1 MVLSEMSEP
10 SVLKKNVLLVED
22 DKDLADLIQAFLS
35 KYEFNVDIVS
45 NGIEAAQRIVDE
57 QPDLV
62 ILDIMLPGQTGMDVC
77 RQVRSK
83 YKGIILMQTAL
94 DDDIDQMM
102 GLEIGADDYIVKQV
116 QPRLLLSRMRAL
128 LRRIQVGTEAV
139 SNNAQQAHQST
150 NTITIGH
157 LMINYANRSLTLSGN
172 PVALSTAEFEL
183 LYLLATKAGQVVSR
197 DEIVQELKGYEYDG
211 LDRSID
217 RRVSRVRKKLM
228 DDASHPVLLKTVRG
242 KGYQLCLP

>member
-1 MVLSEMSEP
+1 M
-10 SVLKKNVLLVED
+10 LLVED
-22 DKDLADLIQAFLS
+22 DRDLAILIQAFLS
-35 KYEFNVDIVS
+35 KYEFNVSIVTD
-45 NGIEAAQRIVDE
+45 GIEAAKRIIDE

-77 RQVRSK
+77 RQVRSQ
-83 YKGIILMQTAL
+83 YQGIILMQTAL

-116 QPRLLLSRMRAL
+116 QPRLLLSRIRAL
-128 LRRIQVGTEAV
+128 LRRIQVGTT
-139 SNNAQQAHQST
+139 AQSENTNPSELST
-150 NTITIGH
+150 NAINIGH
-157 LMINYANRSLTLSGN
+157 LAINYANRSVTLSGK
-172 PVALSTAEFEL
+172 PVELSTAEFEL

-197 DEIVQELKGYEYDG
+197 DEIVQEIKGYEYDG

-228 DDASHPVLLKTVRG
+228 DDANSPVLLKTVRG
-242 KGYQLCLP
+242 KGYQLCQP

>member
-35 KYEFNVDIVS
+35 KYEFNVAIVS

-116 QPRLLLSRMRAL
+116 QPRLLLSRVRAL
-128 LRRIQVGTEAV
+128 LRRIQVGAETV
-139 SNNAQQAHQST
+139 SDNAQQAHQSMS
-150 NTITIGH
+150 TITIGH